1 MTSTGNMDGVKELT
15 NKLPTLKVTE
25 EKKVKEVKEVKEM
38 KEDSTANVRT
48 FEEDY
53 TYMVKIF
60 MKMVW
65 MISDLNKYGSVE
77 VFGSIARMV
86 ATCEKYFHTDSDVDI
101 IVPNNMLLFIQKI
114 EDMIKMNSIMMKFN
128 GKLPMTFTSC
138 KFSEQC
144 GIYGKHIKGSLKF
157 LDSYL
162 MSGEIPVDI
171 VCTLDV
177 KPTNSWEVFRLS
189 TKKIRMIP
197 YADLSYYELVENV
210 RSGIVT
216 ISNGSK
222 DILLVLQRFEKIVR
236 KYPKVKFVLDEPESK
251 NMCPIRSDELSADT
265 MCCICHEHPQSRS
278 EEDLNDSVCSHM
290 ILTHCK
296 HTMCFDCA
304 IQLAKTT
311 SDNGLNHAVDCP
323 MCRQRISF
331 IDLAT

>member
-1 MTSTGNMDGVKELT
+1 MTSTCNMDGVKELT

-25 EKKVKEVKEVKEM
+25 EKEVKEVKEM

-53 TYMVKIF
+53 TYMVKMF

-65 MISDLNKYGSVE
+65 MIYDFNEFGAVE
-77 VFGSIARMV
+77 IFGSIARMV
-86 ATCEKYFHTDSDVDI
+86 ATCERYFHTNSDVDI
-101 IVPNNMLLFIQKI
+101 LVPHNTRHFIHKI
-114 EDMIKMNSIMMKFN
+114 EEMIKMNSMMLKFN
-128 GKLPMTFTSC
+128 GKLPMTFTSF
-138 KFSEQC
+138 KFSEQHST
-144 GIYGKHIKGSLKF
+144 YGRHFKGSLKF
-157 LDSYL
+157 LDSHL
-162 MSGEIPVDI
+162 DIREIPVDI
-171 VCTLDV
+171 VCRLDV
-177 KPTNSWEVFRLS
+177 KATNSWEVFRLS
-189 TKKIRMIP
+189 EKRIRMIP
-197 YADLSYYELVENV
+197 YTDMSYYELVENI

-216 ISNGSK
+216 IYNGSK
-222 DILLVLQRFEKIVR
+222 DILLVLQRFEKLVR
-236 KYPKVKFVLDEPESK
+236 KYPEVTFVLDEPDSK

-278 EEDLNDSVCSHM
+278 GEDSDDSVCSHM